1 MEGYRLRSSHGDV
14 IDPRQP
20 LPVDSIEGQESVSQS
35 ETLTYN
41 GKATS
46 GAVTINATSIHPIV
60 TIEGDQ
66 VGGFWERD
74 ENKVY
79 SALIS
84 PQAQNKGEKNWVNSL
99 VETDG
104 SAAVSIYDNV
114 LNLENTFESVAGTV
128 KRFILKATDNEGEIL
143 YGWILGVAVTADVYT
158 LDIVSNRLTETQN
171 WYQGGA
177 TAFDPTIVR
186 EVEIYRYDSSLVFG
200 TGTQLIE
207 EVACPKEYSKNWEN
221 PVQLAEKKL
230 TNGQY
235 FVDYMR
241 GRIIGKKA
249 DATASETVTY
259 NVLSSLASGGTT
271 VTANVNIDKFGGTAV
286 TLGQKTSSASIP
298 VTIAS
303 DQDVGTS
310 GDTADDAV
318 DAGNPVGIGG
328 LALSAQRAAVASGD
342 RVKAV
347 FNLFG
352 ELVVAG
358 YDWAANAIRTKEID
372 PISQHFVGETLLD
385 LTNIAETTTA
395 YAYLDMAGY
404 RGFSIQ
410 GETSGATPTDVLT
423 VTIEGTNQ
431 DDGTAPA
438 SCAYQ
443 DVTNALFGVAS
454 WVDTDFFAVAD
465 TLQSFKYI
473 RVKYTTSTGGG
484 NDCDL
489 TVYSK
494 KTY

>member
-41 GKATS
+41 GKAAAA
-46 GAVTINATSIHPIV
+46 AVTINATSIHPIV

-241 GRIIGKKA
+241 GRVIGKKA

-259 NVLSSLASGGTT
+259 NVLSSLSSGGTT
-271 VTANVNIDKFGGTAV
+271 VTSDINVDEIGGTATV
-286 TLGQKTSSASIP
+286 NGGVAGSLGMGGNVAH
-298 VTIAS
+298 
-303 DQDVGTS
+303 
-310 GDTADDAV
+310 DAV
-318 DAGNPVGIGG
+318 DAGNPVSIGG
-328 LALSAQRAAVASGD
+328 IAKSAQQVAVAAAD

-372 PISQHFVGETLLD
+372 PISQHYVGETLLD
-385 LTNIAETTTA
+385 LTNIAQTTTA

-473 RVKYTTSTGGG
+473 RVKYVTSTGGG